1 MALLSMAQVND
12 RAAALLDDP
21 GHRRFSSNYLRSH
34 IDQQNES
41 FMVDLETMG
50 VQQQEATAIFNL
62 PANTTDLTPYFAAGQ
77 PLQSM
82 LRPVTID
89 WKLQGQ
95 PDTSYSPSYPT
106 KELQD
111 VDQANLGC
119 QQYKWSGG
127 ALYLTPSSVPV
138 TLRVQYLALTA
149 TVYDSN
155 TRMMRGVGFI
165 IAGMTALFVC
175 SLNNGMGTLQQRL
188 EKQVTKDI
196 RKFKNL
202 MVMQQQGRNVYAR
215 SLRRTSSPIISAGG
229 SSYS

>member
-1 MALLSMAQVND
+1 MAQVAD
-12 RAAALLDDP
+12 RAGAMLDDP
-21 GHRRFSSNYLRSH
+21 GHRRFSTNYLRAH

-50 VQQQEATAIFNL
+50 VQQQEATAIFNI
-62 PANTTDLTPYFAAGQ
+62 PANTTDLTPYFASGQ

-82 LRPVTID
+82 LRPVEIQ

-95 PDTSYSPSYPT
+95 PDTGYNETYPT
-106 KELQD
+106 KELLD
-111 VDQANLGC
+111 VDQGNIGC
-119 QQYKWSGG
+119 QQYKWAGG
-127 ALYLTPSSVPV
+127 SLQITPSSVGV

-155 TRMMRGVGFI
+155 TQMMRGVGFI
-165 IAGMTALFVC
+165 IAGLTAGFVC
-175 SLNNGMGTLQQRL
+175 SLNNGMGTLQQKL
-188 EKQVTKDI
+188 QMQTSKDI

-202 MVMQQQGRNVYAR
+202 MVMQQQGRNLYAR
-215 SLRRTSSPIISAGG
+215 SIRRTSAPLISAGG